1 MAVKLAKKGVVRA
14 GGGRRLTRI
23 RVVCDNQEARNVL
36 STLRFSGDSVL
47 ITGGIRLEK
56 GTKVTLMPVGEEL
69 SPALFELKGTIV
81 HVYEN
86 ILTSAFADA
95 RFLMGVRLNVGPE
108 QLLAIRRLIEE
119 KGVAIQDAD
128 EEAILNSAVWRVR
141 G

>member
-1 MAVKLAKKGVVRA
+1 MAGKLSQKSVVRV

-23 RVVCDNQEARNVL
+23 RVVCDNGEVRNVL

-56 GTKVTLMPVGEEL
+56 GTRVTLMPVGEEL
-69 SPALFELKGTIV
+69 APALFELKGTVV

-86 ILTSAFADA
+86 ILTSAFADD

-108 QLLAIRRLIEE
+108 QLLAIRQLIED
-119 KGVAIQDAD
+119 KGVPIRDKD
-128 EEAILNSAVWRVR
+128 EEAILNSSVWRVR
-141 G
+141 S